1 MADRSHSAAAVDPTS
16 AAAHQRF
23 EDEAAA
29 FFRAAPP
36 LRDRDAVA
44 ASLAGFIARH
54 SRSVGKSLSIPNF
67 LSPASVNS

>member
-1 MADRSHSAAAVDPTS
+1 MDPTS
-16 AAAHQRF
+16 AAARRSS

-44 ASLAGFIARH
+44 ASLAAFVTRH
-54 SRSVGKSLSIPNF
+54 SSSTGKYYPPIPNLF
-67 LSPASVNS
+67 